1 MHLPL
6 LSRTTV
12 TLKGIHLMNN
22 VNLCQS
28 KESITDRHE
37 EAVLVAGLAVQLLA
51 VLVEGGGG
59 QPLLA
64 LAALQ
69 TGAVVRGAV
78 GRYVG
83 LRWER

>member
-1 MHLPL
+1 MLFHTASL
-6 LSRTTV
+6 LGHFSFHRHEGLGSLWHGV
-12 TLKGIHLMNN
+12 
-22 VNLCQS
+22 
-28 KESITDRHE
+28 ITDRRE
-37 EAVLVAGLAVQLLA
+37 EDVLVAGLAVQLLA

-78 GRYVG
+78 
-83 LRWER
+83 

>member
-12 TLKGIHLMNN
+12 TLKDINLMMKD
-22 VNLCQS
+22 VNDDDA
-28 KESITDRHE
+28 ITDRHE
-37 EAVLVAGLAVQLLA
+37 EDVLVACLAVQLLA

-78 GRYVG
+78 
-83 LRWER
+83 

>member
-1 MHLPL
+1 MHFPL

-12 TLKGIHLMNN
+12 TLKGINLMNN

-78 GRYVG
+78 
-83 LRWER
+83 

>member
-12 TLKGIHLMNN
+12 TLKDINLMKD
-22 VNLCQS
+22 VNDDDA
-28 KESITDRHE
+28 ITDRNE

-78 GRYVG
+78 
-83 LRWER
+83 

>member
-1 MHLPL
+1 MHFSL

-12 TLKGIHLMNN
+12 TLKDINLMKD
-22 VNLCQS
+22 VNDDDA
-28 KESITDRHE
+28 ITDRHE
-37 EAVLVAGLAVQLLA
+37 EDVLVAGLAVQLLA

-69 TGAVVRGAV
+69 TGAVVRGPV
-78 GRYVG
+78 
-83 LRWER
+83 

>member
-1 MHLPL
+1 MHFPL

-12 TLKGIHLMNN
+12 TLKGINLMNN

-37 EAVLVAGLAVQLLA
+37 EDVLVAGLAVQLLA

-78 GRYVG
+78 
-83 LRWER
+83 

>member
-1 MHLPL
+1 M
-6 LSRTTV
+6 
-12 TLKGIHLMNN
+12 KD
-22 VNLCQS
+22 VNDDDA
-28 KESITDRHE
+28 ITDRHE

-78 GRYVG
+78 RRDVG
-83 LRWER
+83 LRGERRPGKSTKKVSIIIFIFNRK

>member
-6 LSRTTV
+6 LGRTTV
-12 TLKGIHLMNN
+12 TLKGINLMNN

-78 GRYVG
+78 
-83 LRWER
+83 

>member
-1 MHLPL
+1 MHFPF
-6 LSRTTV
+6 LSRTIV
-12 TLKGIHLMNN
+12 TLKGINLMNN

-37 EAVLVAGLAVQLLA
+37 EDVLVAGLAVQLLA

-78 GRYVG
+78 
-83 LRWER
+83 

>member
-1 MHLPL
+1 MHFPL

-12 TLKGIHLMNN
+12 TLKGINLMNN

-28 KESITDRHE
+28 VESITDRHE
-37 EAVLVAGLAVQLLA
+37 EDVLVACLAVQLLA

-78 GRYVG
+78 
-83 LRWER
+83 

>member
-1 MHLPL
+1 MHFPL

-12 TLKGIHLMNN
+12 TLKDINLMKD
-22 VNLCQS
+22 VNDDDA
-28 KESITDRHE
+28 ITDRHE

-51 VLVEGGGG
+51 VLVEGGWG

-69 TGAVVRGAV
+69 TGAVVRGPV
-78 GRYVG
+78 
-83 LRWER
+83 

>member
-1 MHLPL
+1 MHFPF

-12 TLKGIHLMNN
+12 TLKDINLINN
-22 VNLCQS
+22 VNLCKS
-28 KESITDRHE
+28 EESITDRHE

-78 GRYVG
+78 
-83 LRWER
+83 

>member
-12 TLKGIHLMNN
+12 TLKGINLMNN

-28 KESITDRHE
+28 KESITNRHE
-37 EAVLVAGLAVQLLA
+37 EDVLVACLAVQLLA

-78 GRYVG
+78 
-83 LRWER
+83 

>member
-1 MHLPL
+1 MHFPF

-12 TLKGIHLMNN
+12 TLKGINLMNN

-37 EAVLVAGLAVQLLA
+37 EDVLVAGLAVQLLA

-78 GRYVG
+78 
-83 LRWER
+83 

>member
-1 MHLPL
+1 MHFPF

-12 TLKGIHLMNN
+12 TLKGINLMNN

-78 GRYVG
+78 
-83 LRWER
+83 

>member
-12 TLKGIHLMNN
+12 TLKDINLIMKD
-22 VNLCQS
+22 VNDDDA
-28 KESITDRHE
+28 ITDRHE

-78 GRYVG
+78 
-83 LRWER
+83 

>member
-1 MHLPL
+1 MHFPF

-12 TLKGIHLMNN
+12 TLKDINLMKD
-22 VNLCQS
+22 VNDDDA
-28 KESITDRHE
+28 ITDRHE
-37 EAVLVAGLAVQLLA
+37 EDVLVAGLAVQLLA

-69 TGAVVRGAV
+69 TGAVVRGPV
-78 GRYVG
+78 
-83 LRWER
+83 

>member
-1 MHLPL
+1 MHFPF

-12 TLKGIHLMNN
+12 TLKDINLMKDINDDDA
-22 VNLCQS
+22 
-28 KESITDRHE
+28 ITDRHE

-78 GRYVG
+78 
-83 LRWER
+83 

>member
-12 TLKGIHLMNN
+12 TLKDINLMKD
-22 VNLCQS
+22 VNDDDA
-28 KESITDRHE
+28 ITDRHE
-37 EAVLVAGLAVQLLA
+37 EDVLVAGLAVQLLA

-78 GRYVG
+78 
-83 LRWER
+83 

>member
-12 TLKGIHLMNN
+12 TLKGINLMNN

-37 EAVLVAGLAVQLLA
+37 EDVLVAGLAVQLLA

-78 GRYVG
+78 
-83 LRWER
+83 

>member
-1 MHLPL
+1 M
-6 LSRTTV
+6 
-12 TLKGIHLMNN
+12 KD
-22 VNLCQS
+22 VNDADA
-28 KESITDRHE
+28 ITDRHE
-37 EAVLVAGLAVQLLA
+37 EDVLVAGLAVQLLA

-78 GRYVG
+78 
-83 LRWER
+83 

>member
-1 MHLPL
+1 M
-6 LSRTTV
+6 
-12 TLKGIHLMNN
+12 KD
-22 VNLCQS
+22 VNDDDA
-28 KESITDRHE
+28 ITDRHE

-69 TGAVVRGAV
+69 TGAVVRGPV
-78 GRYVG
+78 
-83 LRWER
+83 

>member
-1 MHLPL
+1 MHFPF

-12 TLKGIHLMNN
+12 TLKDINLMKD
-22 VNLCQS
+22 VNDDDA
-28 KESITDRHE
+28 ITDRHE
-37 EAVLVAGLAVQLLA
+37 EAVLVACLAVQLLA

-69 TGAVVRGAV
+69 TGAVVRGSV
-78 GRYVG
+78 
-83 LRWER
+83 

>member
-1 MHLPL
+1 MHFPF

-12 TLKGIHLMNN
+12 TLKDINLMMKD
-22 VNLCQS
+22 VNDDDA
-28 KESITDRHE
+28 ITDRHE

-69 TGAVVRGAV
+69 TGAVVRGPV
-78 GRYVG
+78 
-83 LRWER
+83 